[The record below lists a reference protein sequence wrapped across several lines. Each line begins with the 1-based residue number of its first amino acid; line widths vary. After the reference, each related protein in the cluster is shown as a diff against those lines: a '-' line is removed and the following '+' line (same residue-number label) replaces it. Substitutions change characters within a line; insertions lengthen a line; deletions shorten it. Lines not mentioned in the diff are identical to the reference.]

1 MAIVLL
7 APPTI
12 LAARADPATAPTAV
26 LAMPD
31 PIGDCP
37 QFSMLAAAMFRV
49 ACMNSLFVTIAAERS
64 FPEQWSHIYN
74 TVEVSPGRFL
84 PFDSSH
90 GPEPGAEYARPFK
103 RRVWPR
109 LTPGLCTP
117 GTRQKGKAMVRS
129 SYAANAGRGMRS
141 HTLRGNLGDCSEDDM
156 GNTFCTDSTITYDTT
171 PGSGVLT
178 PGVLDPTDC
187 LYGVSP
193 STGGCNGAPGT
204 PVMTSTPPGSGAPGG
219 LTNAQLAAILGNSA
233 VNAAAPAIK
242 LATQQTPYY
251 VTNPVTGQSVLYN
264 PNTGTLSGASTALS
278 SALSPS
284 VLLMLG
290 LGIAA
295 IALIG
300 KK

>member
-1 MAIVLL
+1 
-7 APPTI
+7 
-12 LAARADPATAPTAV
+12 
-26 LAMPD
+26 
-31 PIGDCP
+31 
-37 QFSMLAAAMFRV
+37 
-49 ACMNSLFVTIAAERS
+49 
-64 FPEQWSHIYN
+64 
-74 TVEVSPGRFL
+74 
-84 PFDSSH
+84 
-90 GPEPGAEYARPFK
+90 
-103 RRVWPR
+103 
-109 LTPGLCTP
+109 
-117 GTRQKGKAMVRS
+117 
-129 SYAANAGRGMRS
+129 
-141 HTLRGNLGDCSEDDM
+141 
-156 GNTFCTDSTITYDTT
+156 
-171 PGSGVLT
+171 
-178 PGVLDPTDC
+178 
-187 LYGVSP
+187 
-193 STGGCNGAPGT
+193 
-204 PVMTSTPPGSGAPGG
+204 MTSTPPGSGAPGG